1 MGQEN
6 SIGNLLIVPGGQ
18 THVNLAR
25 TPGSETTMA
34 KGRNR
39 KCSIVQEDNE
49 DDEDEVGSGREELNS
64 PLNRRGSRSEGRINL
79 AVQDRLAAETVM
91 KKESKVI
98 GKYEADEKSD
108 LIDGL
113 AGIKIIK
120 DTPKEKYL
128 GLAGAGLQQNRN
140 KERVLTDSSTINI
153 VPIPA
158 INIVSNQLPKFKT
171 MPSPTRPTAILAGTN
186 CLKDIFEEATDAGSS
201 DTSNTTTPRP
211 LIRSENCPPNQHT
224 RRTKFHKT
232 RNASCSSSDASD
244 QEETESRKKRATK
257 IFQAGETKPITQ
269 YRRDSHDD
277 SSDSQEQGNCKGAGG
292 GQAAG
297 ANGTLIIRCS
307 KTGGQN
313 GSSGTGHT
321 TSPNSSQNEK
331 NRKNN
336 CTKSS
341 SGGDLCYRRA
351 GRRRPVET
359 RLRESQSLNRITEVQ
374 EVQEAPIVGNRL
386 SPFPNRDK
394 EEPPDPD
401 LEPEDDPGDPGE
413 DDEEEEE
420 RKVIETK
427 TDVVIVIGDLKE
439 EAQPSNRSNS
449 PINQKHPN
457 KSFSARLFQNFK
469 KSSSRQQ
476 KAQIVPTISVTLN
489 NNNGEM
495 VPEAAVLTDLDRKG
509 GNLRNSSNGATKKI
523 KILGKYFQ
531 VS

>member
-1 MGQEN
+1 M
-6 SIGNLLIVPGGQ
+6 PGGVAH
-18 THVNLAR
+18 TNLSR
-25 TPGSETTMA
+25 TPGSETTI

-79 AVQDRLAAETVM
+79 ALQDRLAADAVL

-98 GKYEADEKSD
+98 GKYEADEKVD

-113 AGIKIIK
+113 SGIKIIK

-128 GLAGAGLQQNRN
+128 GMAGAGLLKS

-153 VPIPA
+153 VPIP
-158 INIVSNQLPKFKT
+158 IPSIQILNSSQNPKFKSL
-171 MPSPTRPTAILAGTN
+171 PSPTRPTALITVQN

-244 QEETESRKKRATK
+244 QEETECRKKRANK
-257 IFQAGETKPITQ
+257 IFQAGETKPFTQ
-269 YRRDSHDD
+269 QGRRDSHDD
-277 SSDSQEQGNCKGAGG
+277 SSDSQEQGNCKGSGG
-292 GQAAG
+292 AAAG
-297 ANGTLIIRCS
+297 ANGTLLIRCS
-307 KTGGQN
+307 KNGGQN
-313 GSSGTGHT
+313 GSSGTT
-321 TSPNSSQNEK
+321 PAPNSSQNEK

-336 CTKSS
+336 CTKST

-374 EVQEAPIVGNRL
+374 EVQETPIVGNRL
-386 SPFPNRDK
+386 SPMPNREK
-394 EEPPDPD
+394 EEPPDQD
-401 LEPEDDPGDPGE
+401 QEEQEEP
-413 DDEEEEE
+413 DDEQEDEENQ
-420 RKVIETK
+420 VIETK
-427 TDVVIVIGDLKE
+427 TDVVIVIGDLKQ
-439 EAQPSNRSNS
+439 EAQQSNS
-449 PINQKHPN
+449 SSTQKHPN

-469 KSSSRQQ
+469 KSSRQPKTQ
-476 KAQIVPTISVTLN
+476 AIPTISVTLN
-489 NNNGEM
+489 NNNGEG

-523 KILGKYFQ
+523 KILGRYFQ
-531 VS
+531 VSFFLSFGEGNFWNL